1 MKRIA
6 KYETN
11 DGHLFDTREEA
22 VKHIDASI
30 GTLTSCISH
39 ALLNNRWSEIGD
51 WGLDNLKTFKELI
64 DLNDETDD

>member
-1 MKRIA
+1 MNFTTTSTKRIA

-30 GTLTSCISH
+30 GTLTSRISH
-39 ALLNNRWSEIGD
+39 ALLNKKWSEIGD
-51 WGLDNLKTFKELI
+51 
-64 DLNDETDD
+64 

>member
-22 VKHIDASI
+22 VKHMTRASE
-30 GTLTSCISH
+30 
-39 ALLNNRWSEIGD
+39 R
-51 WGLDNLKTFKELI
+51 
-64 DLNDETDD
+64 

>member
-22 VKHIDASI
+22 VKHIDASSGARSGI
-30 GTLTSCISH
+30 
-39 ALLNNRWSEIGD
+39 
-51 WGLDNLKTFKELI
+51 KTFKELI
-64 DLNDETDD
+64 DLNNELNDETDE